1 MADAQQKSY
10 EVGYAKPPRHSRFQR
25 GESGNPRGRPRG
37 ALNLSSRL
45 MQALLESVT
54 VSEHG
59 VAKKMRKI
67 DIAITQQTNKAA
79 AGDAQALKLLTT
91 LLREADRR
99 ETDGQNP
106 ITVVI
111 SKTDSEL

>member
-1 MADAQQKSY
+1 MADDQQKGY
-10 EVGYAKPPRHSRFQR
+10 EVGYAKPPRHSRFQKGR
-25 GESGNPRGRPRG
+25 SGNPRGRPRG
-37 ALNLSSRL
+37 ALNLNSRL
-45 MQALLESVT
+45 IQALLESVT
-54 VSEHG
+54 VSERG

-91 LLREADRR
+91 LLREADRA
-99 ETDGQNP
+99 EAVDQNP

-111 SKTDSEL
+111 SKTGSEL

>member
-1 MADAQQKSY
+1 MRKYRRITYEDRCQK
-10 EVGYAKPPRHSRFQR
+10 
-25 GESGNPRGRPRG
+25 
-37 ALNLSSRL
+37 
-45 MQALLESVT
+45 ALLESVT

-99 ETDGQNP
+99 ETGGQNP

>member
-1 MADAQQKSY
+1 
-10 EVGYAKPPRHSRFQR
+10 
-25 GESGNPRGRPRG
+25 
-37 ALNLSSRL
+37 
-45 MQALLESVT
+45 
-54 VSEHG
+54 
-59 VAKKMRKI
+59 MRKI

-99 ETDGQNP
+99 ETGDQNP

-111 SKTDSEL
+111 SEDDSEL